1 MTTNYQA
8 IVYYGNKKKEK
19 KKKEK
24 KKKSKKHHINTTTR
38 EHWILYGKPSGIEGK
53 TTGISTMK

>member
-8 IVYYGNKKKEK
+8 IVYYGN